1 MTATAL
7 DDGQVAITYEDRGG
21 TIRALNHVPEADHPP
36 YVAVIEVTR
45 LRDDIAKL
53 HAAAGI
59 LSRRHMRLIVRL
71 LLEHGYRV
79 AYVDRAPG
87 HAMPLGERI
96 ESGDWAGWW
105 RLDLVSARLA
115 CALPRRS

>member
-53 HAAAGI
+53 HAASGQ
-59 LSRRHMRLIVRL
+59 LGRRHLRLIVRL
-71 LLEHGYRV
+71 LLEQGYRI

-87 HAMPLGERI
+87 RAMPMAERI
-96 ESGDWAGWW
+96 TDGDWSGWW
-105 RLDLVSARLA
+105 RLDLVRARLA
-115 CALPRRS
+115 ARS